1 MRRRGMFS
9 HRFVRTEIESLESSF
24 DVFPV
29 KLPFEQRLAEQG
41 KFRRQQGVEPVAFAD
56 ILDVGARGPHKTAE
70 RTAVA
75 LLVAAFFVVLC
86 TVLASECVEQRVNRG
101 ILPA

>member
-9 HRFVRTEIESLESSF
+9 HRFVRTEIEGLESSF

-29 KLPFEQRLAEQG
+29 KLPFEQRFAEQG

-56 ILDVGARGPHKTAE
+56 TLDVGARGPHKTAK

-75 LLVAAFFVVLC
+75 FLVTAFFVVPC
-86 TVLASECVEQRVNRG
+86 TSLASECVEQRVNRG